1 MTGQR
6 TRLTRRLLVGSF
18 LVGGLLAS
26 GLALWAALGRAD
38 DEVLPPPGR
47 WVIAA
52 LCAAIWLFTA
62 TRAWVALFEA
72 PAQRRTLSGAM
83 LLSQLGKY
91 VPGGGLVQVTG
102 MVAMSRNEQV
112 STSRLALGL
121 PVIALSVVATGGVAF
136 AGLAL
141 ADTTLPGWAR
151 VLCLVGL
158 ATPLV
163 LWRPL
168 MAAVVRGAGRV
179 LRRLPPPDDLPSQRA
194 ILVSAGWNAVSLT
207 ATAVGYAVLVQPL
220 GTEADLVSLALVFM
234 VAWTAGFLVLPLPS
248 GVGVREAVLVGLI
261 AGAAASS
268 VGASVA
274 HRVINIAVE
283 VTAVA
288 LHLSRTRVAARR
300 AGTAAELS

>member
-1 MTGQR
+1 VNDQR
-6 TRLTRRLLVGSF
+6 SHLLRRLLVGGF
-18 LVGGLLAS
+18 LVGGTLAA
-26 GLALWAALGRAD
+26 GLALWAALGQTEG
-38 DEVLPPPGR
+38 EVLPPVSR
-47 WVIAA
+47 WVMAA
-52 LCAAIWLFTA
+52 GCAVVWLYTA

-72 PAQRRTLSGAM
+72 PEQRRTLTGAM

-102 MVAMSRNEQV
+102 MVAMSRNEHV

-121 PVIALSVVATGGVAF
+121 PVIGLSVVAAGGLAL

-141 ADTTLPGWAR
+141 ADTTLPTWGR
-151 VLCLVGL
+151 VLCLAGL
-158 ATPLV
+158 AAPLV

-168 MAAVVRGAGRV
+168 MASVVGFARRFI
-179 LRRLPPPDDLPSQRA
+179 RRLPPPDDLPSQRA
-194 ILVSAGWNAVSLT
+194 ILVSSGWNAVSLT
-207 ATAVGYAVLVQPL
+207 ATALGFAILVQPL
-220 GTEADLVSLALVFM
+220 QNGTDLASLVLVFM
-234 VAWTAGFLVLPLPS
+234 VAWTAGFLVLPLPG

-283 VTAVA
+283 LAAVG
-288 LHLSRTRVAARR
+288 LFWGYSRLAARR
-300 AGTAAELS
+300 AA